1 MEKVF
6 QYNAPVTEP
15 GIRREVATVNKQR
28 IIEALNQDIAYELAA
43 IMQYL
48 WHHFMAEG
56 IESPAVIDL
65 FKKTAI
71 DEMRHLALLAERVV
85 YLGGTPTATIAAFKQ
100 GGDLVQMMRD
110 DLAGE
115 NEAIEMYRRHIRLC
129 QEEGDSTT
137 RLMLEQ
143 ILSDEEH
150 HADLWETTLGS
161 RK

>member
-1 MEKVF
+1 M
-6 QYNAPVTEP
+6 
-15 GIRREVATVNKQR
+15 NKQR
-28 IIEALNQDIAYELAA
+28 IIEALNQDISGELAA

-48 WHHFMAEG
+48 WHHFTAEG
-56 IESPAVIDL
+56 IESPAVIEI
-65 FKKTAI
+65 FKRTAL

-85 YLGGTPTATIAAFKQ
+85 TLGGTPTVTVNPFKQ
-100 GGDLVQMMRD
+100 GGDLVGMMRD

-115 NEAIEMYRRHIRLC
+115 NEAIELYRRHVRLC

-143 ILSDEEH
+143 ILADEER
-150 HADLWETTLGS
+150 HADVWETTLGA